1 MATTTATGDRR
12 AIGRNGRIQAAID
25 FVTASHARA
34 LAVLAI
40 VALVAFLPGFFQLP
54 PIDRDEA
61 RYAQA
66 TRQMSETG
74 NYIDIRYQDVPRY
87 LQPAGIYWL
96 QTAAVKLTG
105 YGTYAPIWVH
115 RLPSLIGATLAVL
128 LTYWIALPFA
138 GAVGSFVAALF
149 MAVSILLGVEARLAK
164 TDAVLL
170 ASILGAIGF
179 LARAYLGHAL
189 GWAGAMGFWIAMAAG
204 VVVKGPLI
212 MLVVGST
219 TAALCIIDRSAA
231 WLKALRPLPG
241 IAVLLLLALPWYIAI
256 GIVSDG
262 EFYRIAIGKSF
273 LGKVGAGEQGHG
285 GPPGFYLA
293 LYWLT
298 FWPAAGLALM
308 AAPWVWQHRRERPVR
323 FCLAWIVPTWL
334 IFEVVATK
342 LPHYVLPV
350 YPAIAI
356 LIVMA
361 LLAGRRPWT
370 LLAGLIALAALA
382 YAALGP
388 VLLYVLQG
396 QLAWAAIVIALA
408 GIAIAIWSVR
418 FARSESIAE
427 FPVMIAA
434 AALLIHA
441 ANFGLVMPRLDSVW
455 MTPRLVAAVKRQAPC
470 PDPQVVSA
478 GYWEASLVFLAG
490 TKTQLIFG
498 ADAAKLMGAGGCR
511 VALVSPEHETIFLE
525 VMALQPRQVELRER
539 VTGINIGNG
548 RSQNIGVYV
557 PK

>member
-1 MATTTATGDRR
+1 MAITSATGGQRST
-12 AIGRNGRIQAAID
+12 GRDSGIQAAID

-40 VALVAFLPGFFQLP
+40 VSLVTFLPGFFQLP

-66 TRQMSETG
+66 TKQMSETG

-96 QTAAVKLTG
+96 QTVAVKLTG

-128 LTYWIALPFA
+128 LSYWIALPFV
-138 GAVGSFVAALF
+138 GATGSFVAALF

-170 ASILGAIGF
+170 ASILGATGF
-179 LARAYLGHAL
+179 LARAYLGHAI

-212 MLVVGST
+212 VVVVGST

-231 WLKALRPLPG
+231 WLRALRPLPG

-285 GPPGFYLA
+285 APPGFYLA
-293 LYWLT
+293 LFSLT
-298 FWPAAGLALM
+298 FWPAAGLTLM
-308 AAPWVWQHRRERPVR
+308 AAPWVWRHRAERPVR
-323 FCLAWIVPTWL
+323 FCLAWIIPTWL

-361 LLAGRRPWT
+361 LLAGWRPWT
-370 LLAGLIALAALA
+370 LLAWLIAFAALA
-382 YAALGP
+382 YAVLGP
-388 VLLYVLQG
+388 VLLYVLEG
-396 QLAWAAIVIALA
+396 QVAWVVIVIALTGV
-408 GIAIAIWSVR
+408 GIAIGGVR
-418 FARSESIAE
+418 FARSESIVE
-427 FPVMIAA
+427 YPVTIVAA
-434 AALLIHA
+434 AVLIHA

-455 MTPRLVAAVKRQAPC
+455 VTPRLVAAVKRQAPC
-470 PDPQVVSA
+470 ADPQVISA
-478 GYWEASLVFLAG
+478 GFWEASLVFLAG
-490 TKTQLIFG
+490 TKTQFVFG
-498 ADAAKLMGAGGCR
+498 EDAAKLMGARGCR
-511 VALVSPEHETIFLE
+511 VALVSPEYEKIFLDA
-525 VMALQPRQVELRER
+525 MLQQPRQVELRER
-539 VTGINIGNG
+539 ITGINIGNG
-548 RSQNIGVYV
+548 RTQDIGVYV
-557 PK
+557 QK